1 MVFLKEGGWLSKEFL
16 GATRGGA
23 LVVMTLFLRKKMDL
37 TRAALI
43 GTILVVSYYLLLQFG
58 NTEKIGDTNET
69 KTTISPKSENLKD
82 SERLLTDLPVAPE
95 PVPIESLSEP
105 PSGEVFR
112 PGFTIENDVV
122 RLVLEKESG
131 AFSLATL
138 LGVFTELNGS
148 DLVKIFGYKG
158 SGTYF
163 ANSGFY
169 NSDGFINPNFYDYK
183 VIEPEGGGV
192 QFVLLGET
200 DEYYIEKTISST
212 QNKYYFEVE
221 DSISAKTQTS
231 DGVSA
236 YSRITRVGGYIPSG
250 RFNYSHQGPVFST
263 EKEKF
268 QKFDFGDL
276 ADELFL
282 EESSAGWFG
291 LLEPYF
297 MSAWIPDQTKNY
309 TYQGKESLNKV
320 VLTAAG
326 PKTSLGEGFFTN
338 KNTLYVGP
346 RLTNQL
352 KEVQDDLRLVVDY
365 GFLWWIAQPM
375 YLVLEWFHGFFNN
388 WGMAIIF
395 LTLVTKAI
403 LWPLTANQYR
413 SMGDMRRIAPQMQA
427 LQAKY
432 PNPEDRTKMSQ
443 EMMAL
448 YKKEGVNPLSSCLPL
463 LLQMPFFIAVYW
475 VLMES
480 VELRHAPFY
489 GWIVDLTARDPYFIL
504 AIINGL
510 LMWYTQKLTPTPP
523 SNDPIQ
529 ANMMK
534 FMPVIFALLFAFF
547 PAGFVLYF
555 TVNTAVTIVQQLWYT
570 SSSSKSS

>member
-1 MVFLKEGGWLSKEFL
+1 
-16 GATRGGA
+16 
-23 LVVMTLFLRKKMDL
+23 MDL

-43 GTILVVSYYLLLQFG
+43 GVILVVSYYLLLQFA
-58 NTEKIGDTNET
+58 NTEIPKNTTNKELPI
-69 KTTISPKSENLKD
+69 KNEIKTISD
-82 SERLLTDLPVAPE
+82 SER
-95 PVPIESLSEP
+95 SLSELP
-105 PSGEVFR
+105 VSPKPAPLEPLSSDPVEKR
-112 PGFTIENDVV
+112 PGSFWLAGND
-122 RLVLEKESG
+122 LVDLVIDKESG
-131 AFSLATL
+131 AIVQAQLKE
-138 LGVFTELNGS
+138 VFTELGGDES
-148 DLVKIFGYKG
+148 VKILGYG
-158 SGTYF
+158 GQDSYY

-169 NSDGFINPNFYDYK
+169 NSSGFINPKFYEQK
-183 VIEPEGGGV
+183 IVEIEDGQT
-192 QFVLLGET
+192 QFIYLGESNNYFLKKIIT
-200 DEYYIEKTISST
+200 SKRG
-212 QNKYYFEVE
+212 KYFFEVE
-221 DSISAKTQTS
+221 DFISAKS
-231 DGVSA
+231 PEAEGVSS
-236 YSRITRVGGYIPSG
+236 YSRITRFGGVVSSG
-250 RFNYSHQGPVFST
+250 SFNYSHQGPVFST

-268 QKFDFGDL
+268 QKFDFDDL
-276 ADELFL
+276 GEEVFL

-291 LLEPYF
+291 VLQPYF
-297 MSAWIPDQTKNY
+297 MSAWVPDQTKRH
-309 TYQGKESLNKV
+309 TYQGKEAQKSTTLEKGV
-320 VLTAAG
+320 ILTAAG
-326 PKTSLGEGFFTN
+326 QKTALNNGSFASKSTFF
-338 KNTLYVGP
+338 VGP

-352 KEVQDDLRLVVDY
+352 KEVQEDLRLVVDY

-427 LQAKY
+427 VQAKY

-523 SNDPIQ
+523 SNDPVQ

-555 TVNTAVTIVQQLWYT
+555 TVNTAVTIIQQLWYT
-570 SSSSKSS
+570 SSSSKSK

>member
-1 MVFLKEGGWLSKEFL
+1 
-16 GATRGGA
+16 
-23 LVVMTLFLRKKMDL
+23 MDL
-37 TRAALI
+37 TRVALI
-43 GTILVVSYYLLLQFG
+43 GTIVVVSYYLLLQFSG
-58 NTEKIGDTNET
+58 LETALENKNSTEEET
-69 KTTISPKSENLKD
+69 KQYNTSDDSKRSLFELPISPQSAPLEPLSADPVEQSPGSFWLAGN
-82 SERLLTDLPVAPE
+82 DLV
-95 PVPIESLSEP
+95 
-105 PSGEVFR
+105 
-112 PGFTIENDVV
+112 D
-122 RLVLEKESG
+122 LVIDKESG
-131 AFSLATL
+131 AIVQAQLKE
-138 LGVFTELNGS
+138 VFTELGGGES
-148 DLVKIFGYKG
+148 VKILGYEG
-158 SGTYF
+158 QDSYY

-169 NSDGFINPNFYDYK
+169 NSSGFINPKFYEQKIVETED
-183 VIEPEGGGV
+183 GQT
-192 QFVLLGET
+192 QFIYLGESNNYLLKKIIT
-200 DEYYIEKTISST
+200 SKRG
-212 QNKYYFEVE
+212 KYYFEIE
-221 DSISAKTQTS
+221 DFISAKS
-231 DGVSA
+231 PEVEGVSS
-236 YSRITRVGGYIPSG
+236 YSRITRFGGIVPSG

-263 EKEKF
+263 EQEKF
-268 QKFDFGDL
+268 QKFDFDDL
-276 ADELFL
+276 GEEVFL

-291 LLEPYF
+291 VLQPYF
-297 MSAWIPDQTKNY
+297 MSAWVPDQIKRH
-309 TYQGKESLNKV
+309 TYQGKEVQKGATLQKGV

-326 PKTSLGEGFFTN
+326 QKTALNNGFFTN
-338 KNTLYVGP
+338 KSTFFVGP

-352 KEVQDDLRLVVDY
+352 KEVQEDLRLVVDY

-375 YLVLEWFHGFFNN
+375 YLVMEWFHGFFNN

-427 LQAKY
+427 VQAKY

-489 GWIVDLTARDPYFIL
+489 GWIVDLTARDPYFVL

-523 SNDPIQ
+523 SNDPVQ

-555 TVNTAVTIVQQLWYT
+555 TVNTAVTIIQQLWYT
-570 SSSSKSS
+570 NSPSKSK

>member
-1 MVFLKEGGWLSKEFL
+1 
-16 GATRGGA
+16 
-23 LVVMTLFLRKKMDL
+23 MDL
-37 TRAALI
+37 TRVALI
-43 GTILVVSYYLLLQFG
+43 GTIVVVSYYLLLQFSG
-58 NTEKIGDTNET
+58 LETTLEHKNSTEDKTIQYNT
-69 KTTISPKSENLKD
+69 SVD
-82 SERLLTDLPVAPE
+82 SKR
-95 PVPIESLSEP
+95 SLSELP
-105 PSGEVFR
+105 ISPQSAPLEPLSTDPVEQS
-112 PGFTIENDVV
+112 PGSFWLAGND
-122 RLVLEKESG
+122 LVDLVIDKESG
-131 AFSLATL
+131 AIVQAQLKK
-138 LGVFTELNGS
+138 VFIELEGDES
-148 DLVKIFGYKG
+148 VKILGYEG
-158 SGTYF
+158 QDSYY

-169 NSDGFINPNFYDYK
+169 NSSGFINPKFYEQKIVETED
-183 VIEPEGGGV
+183 GQT
-192 QFVLLGET
+192 QFIYSGESNNYFLKKIIT
-200 DEYYIEKTISST
+200 SKRG
-212 QNKYYFEVE
+212 KYFFEVE
-221 DSISAKTQTS
+221 DFISAKS
-231 DGVSA
+231 SGVEDVAS
-236 YSRITRVGGYIPSG
+236 YSRITRFGGIVPSG

-263 EKEKF
+263 EQEKF
-268 QKFDFGDL
+268 QKFDFDDLGD
-276 ADELFL
+276 EVFL

-291 LLEPYF
+291 GLQPYF
-297 MSAWIPDQTKNY
+297 MSAWVPDQTKRH
-309 TYQGKESLNKV
+309 TYQGKEARKGATAQRGV

-326 PKTSLGEGFFTN
+326 QKTALNGGFFTN
-338 KNTLYVGP
+338 KSTFFVGP

-352 KEVQDDLRLVVDY
+352 KEVQEDLRLVVDY

-375 YLVLEWFHGFFNN
+375 YLVMEWFHGFFNN

-413 SMGDMRRIAPQMQA
+413 SMGDMRRKAPQMQA
-427 LQAKY
+427 VQAKY

-489 GWIVDLTARDPYFIL
+489 GWIVDLTARDPYFVL

-523 SNDPIQ
+523 SNDPVQ

-555 TVNTAVTIVQQLWYT
+555 TVNTAVTIIQQLWYT
-570 SSSSKSS
+570 SSPSKSK

>member
-1 MVFLKEGGWLSKEFL
+1 
-16 GATRGGA
+16 
-23 LVVMTLFLRKKMDL
+23 MDL
-37 TRAALI
+37 TRVALI
-43 GTILVVSYYLLLQFG
+43 GTIVVVSYYLLLQFSG
-58 NTEKIGDTNET
+58 LETTLENKTPSEEKTIQYNT
-69 KTTISPKSENLKD
+69 SVD
-82 SERLLTDLPVAPE
+82 SER
-95 PVPIESLSEP
+95 SLSELP
-105 PSGEVFR
+105 ISPQSAPLEPLSSDPVEQS
-112 PGFTIENDVV
+112 PGSFWLAGND
-122 RLVLEKESG
+122 LVDLVIDKESG
-131 AFSLATL
+131 AIIQAQLKEI
-138 LGVFTELNGS
+138 FTELEGDEN
-148 DLVKIFGYKG
+148 VKILGYEG
-158 SGTYF
+158 QDSYY

-169 NSDGFINPNFYDYK
+169 NSSGFINPKFYEQKIVETED
-183 VIEPEGGGV
+183 GQT
-192 QFVLLGET
+192 QFIYLGESNNYFLKKIIT
-200 DEYYIEKTISST
+200 SKRGKYFFEIED
-212 QNKYYFEVE
+212 F
-221 DSISAKTQTS
+221 ISAKS
-231 DGVSA
+231 PGAEDVSS
-236 YSRITRVGGYIPSG
+236 YSRITRFGGNIPTG
-250 RFNYSHQGPVFST
+250 RFAYSHQGPVFST
-263 EKEKF
+263 EQEKF
-268 QKFDFGDL
+268 QKFDFDDL
-276 ADELFL
+276 GEEVFL

-291 LLEPYF
+291 VLQPYF
-297 MSAWIPDQTKNY
+297 MSAWVPDQTKRH
-309 TYQGKESLNKV
+309 TYQGKEAQKGTTLQKGV
-320 VLTAAG
+320 ILTAAG
-326 PKTSLGEGFFTN
+326 QKTALNNGFFTN
-338 KNTLYVGP
+338 KSTFFVGP

-352 KEVQDDLRLVVDY
+352 KEVQEDLRLVVDY

-375 YLVLEWFHGFFNN
+375 YLVMEWFHGFFNN

-427 LQAKY
+427 VQAKY

-489 GWIVDLTARDPYFIL
+489 GWIVDLTARDPYFVL

-523 SNDPIQ
+523 SNDPVQ

-555 TVNTAVTIVQQLWYT
+555 TVNTAVTIIQQLWYT
-570 SSSSKSS
+570 SSPSKSK

>member
-1 MVFLKEGGWLSKEFL
+1 
-16 GATRGGA
+16 
-23 LVVMTLFLRKKMDL
+23 MDL
-37 TRAALI
+37 TRVALI
-43 GTILVVSYYLLLQFG
+43 GTIVVVSYYLLLQFSG
-58 NTEKIGDTNET
+58 LETTLENKNSTEDKTIQYNT
-69 KTTISPKSENLKD
+69 SVD
-82 SERLLTDLPVAPE
+82 SKR
-95 PVPIESLSEP
+95 SLSELP
-105 PSGEVFR
+105 ISPQSAPLEPLSADPVEQS
-112 PGFTIENDVV
+112 PGSFWLAGND
-122 RLVLEKESG
+122 LVDLVIDKESG
-131 AFSLATL
+131 AIVQAQLKK
-138 LGVFTELNGS
+138 VFTELEGDES
-148 DLVKIFGYKG
+148 VKILGYEG
-158 SGTYF
+158 QDSYY

-169 NSDGFINPNFYDYK
+169 NSSGFINPKFYEQKIVETED
-183 VIEPEGGGV
+183 GQT
-192 QFVLLGET
+192 QFIYLGESNNYFLKKIIT
-200 DEYYIEKTISST
+200 SKRG
-212 QNKYYFEVE
+212 KYFFEVE
-221 DSISAKTQTS
+221 DFISAKS
-231 DGVSA
+231 SGVEDVSS
-236 YSRITRVGGYIPSG
+236 YSRITRFGGIVPSG

-263 EKEKF
+263 EQEKF
-268 QKFDFGDL
+268 QKFDFDDL
-276 ADELFL
+276 GEEVFL
-282 EESSAGWFG
+282 VESSAGWFG
-291 LLEPYF
+291 VLQPYF
-297 MSAWIPDQTKNY
+297 MSAWVPDQTKSH
-309 TYQGKESLNKV
+309 TYQGKEVQKGATLQNGV

-326 PKTSLGEGFFTN
+326 QKTALNNGFFTN
-338 KNTLYVGP
+338 KSTFFVGP

-352 KEVQDDLRLVVDY
+352 KEVQEDLRLVVDY

-375 YLVLEWFHGFFNN
+375 YLVMEWFHGFFNN

-427 LQAKY
+427 VQAKY

-489 GWIVDLTARDPYFIL
+489 GWIVDLTARDPYFVL

-555 TVNTAVTIVQQLWYT
+555 TVNTAVTIIQQLWYT
-570 SSSSKSS
+570 NSPSKSK

>member
-1 MVFLKEGGWLSKEFL
+1 
-16 GATRGGA
+16 
-23 LVVMTLFLRKKMDL
+23 MDL
-37 TRAALI
+37 TRVALI
-43 GTILVVSYYLLLQFG
+43 GTIVVVSYYLLLQFSG
-58 NTEKIGDTNET
+58 LETALESKNSTEEKAIQYNP
-69 KTTISPKSENLKD
+69 SND
-82 SERLLTDLPVAPE
+82 SKR
-95 PVPIESLSEP
+95 SLSELP
-105 PSGEVFR
+105 VSPQSAPLEPLSADPVEQS
-112 PGFTIENDVV
+112 PGSFWLAGND
-122 RLVLEKESG
+122 LVDLVIDKESG
-131 AFSLATL
+131 AIVRAQLKQI
-138 LGVFTELNGS
+138 FTELGGDES
-148 DLVKIFGYKG
+148 VKILGYEG
-158 SGTYF
+158 QDSYY

-169 NSDGFINPNFYDYK
+169 NSSGFISPKFYEQKIVETED
-183 VIEPEGGGV
+183 GQT
-192 QFVLLGET
+192 QFIYLGESNNYLLKKIIT
-200 DEYYIEKTISST
+200 SKRGKYFFEIED
-212 QNKYYFEVE
+212 F
-221 DSISAKTQTS
+221 ISAKS
-231 DGVSA
+231 PGAEGVSS
-236 YSRITRVGGYIPSG
+236 YSRITRFGGIVPSD

-263 EKEKF
+263 EQEKF
-268 QKFDFGDL
+268 QKFDFDDL
-276 ADELFL
+276 NEEIFL

-291 LLEPYF
+291 VLQPYF
-297 MSAWIPDQTKNY
+297 MSAWVPDQTKRH
-309 TYQGKESLNKV
+309 TYQGKEARKGATAQRGV

-326 PKTSLGEGFFTN
+326 QKTALNGGFFTN
-338 KNTLYVGP
+338 KSTFFVGP

-352 KEVQDDLRLVVDY
+352 KEVQEDLRLVVDY

-375 YLVLEWFHGFFNN
+375 YLVMEWFHGFFNN

-427 LQAKY
+427 VQAKY

-489 GWIVDLTARDPYFIL
+489 GWIVDLTARDPYFVL

-523 SNDPIQ
+523 SNDPVQ

-555 TVNTAVTIVQQLWYT
+555 TVNTAVTIIQQLWYT
-570 SSSSKSS
+570 SSPSKSK